1 MNHSGTE
8 GLGDNADDAGDA
20 VIAARPS
27 FAVRGLLVLVWCYQ
41 KTLSPLIPAIFGPNA
56 GCRFYPSCSHYAAE
70 ALRVHGVW
78 RGLGLAVWRLLR
90 CTPLSKGGIDPV
102 PKRVCRRVE
111 KTPAA

>member
-1 MNHSGTE
+1 MNDRGTE
-8 GLGDNADDAGDA
+8 GLGDKADDSAGV
-20 VIAARPS
+20 VISNRPS
-27 FAVRGLLVLVWCYQ
+27 LAVRGLLVLVWIYQ

-78 RGLGLAVWRLLR
+78 RGLGLAAWRLLR

-102 PKRVCRRVE
+102 PKRVCVRVG
-111 KTPAA
+111 K

>member
-8 GLGDNADDAGDA
+8 GLRDEADDSAGV
-20 VIAARPS
+20 VISNRPS
-27 FAVRGLLVLVWCYQ
+27 LLVWLLLVPIWIYQ

-70 ALRVHGVW
+70 ALRVHGPW
-78 RGLGLAVWRLLR
+78 RGLALAVWRVLR

-102 PKRVCRRVE
+102 PKRVCVRVG
-111 KTPAA
+111 K

>member
-8 GLGDNADDAGDA
+8 GLAEKADGADGA
-20 VIAARPS
+20 VSVNRPS
-27 FAVRGLLVLVWCYQ
+27 LVVRGLLVLVWCYQ
-41 KTLSPLIPAIFGPNA
+41 KTLSPLIPAVFGPNA

-78 RGLGLAVWRLLR
+78 RGLALAVWRLLR

-102 PKRVCRRVE
+102 PKRVCVRVG
-111 KTPAA
+111 K